1 MLERALHG
9 DFLAQVVNVR
19 AIDLHGPLVRQHGMI
34 LAMMRHREAVH
45 DVMHGR
51 SAHRAIEQRT
61 AHVEKAVDIT
71 DMPALCEPRLDAL
84 GRLCLVERRKRLHD
98 EVAVAQ
104 VKRILRGERLVHPAA
119 DVREAAI
126 HLALAIELAHIKIIA
141 DAQRDD
147 GVAPARVL
155 AHEAFEHAAV
165 EQPRAVLEELL
176 GVLLAKIIPQTNEQA
191 GIARRIKDGLLRHE
205 AERQQQDP
213 RADDERK
220 RAVAPERRILPLPV
234 KHQEH
239 CLNRNEGQDYPVV
252 TFRQPVH

>member
-1 MLERALHG
+1 M
-9 DFLAQVVNVR
+9 
-19 AIDLHGPLVRQHGMI
+19 
-34 LAMMRHREAVH
+34 
-45 DVMHGR
+45 
-51 SAHRAIEQRT
+51 
-61 AHVEKAVDIT
+61 
-71 DMPALCEPRLDAL
+71 
-84 GRLCLVERRKRLHD
+84 RKRLHD

-104 VKRILRGERLVHPAA
+104 VKRILRGEHLVQPAA

-155 AHEAFEHAAV
+155 AHEAFERAAV

-176 GVLLAKIIPQTNEQA
+176 GVLLAKIIPQTDEQA

-239 CLNRNEGQDYPVV
+239 CLNRNEVKGYPVV
-252 TFRQPVH
+252 TIPCRLVFPRPNEYVILFWNEFIVTHFIKILKNFRENWVVVSAFERVFRKRTKKKP